1 MIRVCLREF
10 IVRCASGSLY
20 AHTMVGE
27 SLARGAVNTG
37 HWFSRERERERV
49 SGWFVHS
56 PSVPQWALWTREKG
70 EGRREKRGFSTHV
83 RVGRDRAPPAGMAC
97 VSCRRDDGSRVVLR
111 ATLTCAGYPVSPSPN
126 RRANHADPTF
136 SSDASTTSRLHLEN
150 GWLVL
155 EDYTVGK

>member
-56 PSVPQWALWTREKG
+56 PSVPRWALWTREKE
-70 EGRREKRGFSTHV
+70 EGRREVFQRTFAWDETEL
-83 RVGRDRAPPAGMAC
+83 RVPAWLASAVDRTM
-97 VSCRRDDGSRVVLR
+97 
-111 ATLTCAGYPVSPSPN
+111 
-126 RRANHADPTF
+126 
-136 SSDASTTSRLHLEN
+136 
-150 GWLVL
+150 VL
-155 EDYTVGK
+155 ESCSEQRYPANAEDIQSLRVPTVVQIMLTPRSQMRRRRLDCTWKTDGLF